1 MIYMEKIIE
10 LVPLAEIGSGCA
22 RITDNSVEI
31 EVNGISGGMK
41 AWLIGGEAV
50 AIGNIVDGKLRKN
63 VETGSHYGVLITQSG
78 RQMLIGKYRDEEGTK
93 AENKEILPFDSSG
106 FNWKKVTGRHFDNL
120 CDELRFLISNKKVYD
135 SYRKY
140 GHYYVGE
147 NERAGA
153 LAVACA
159 NPDIN
164 PLEFGNIKGIY
175 KNGYVIVCVD
185 KATKKLY
192 IPK

>member
-1 MIYMEKIIE
+1 MEKIIE
-10 LVPLAEIGSGCA
+10 LVPLAEIGSGSA

-41 AWLIGGEAV
+41 AWLIGGEA
-50 AIGNIVDGKLRKN
+50 APIGNIVEGKLRRN

-78 RQMLIGKYRDEEGTK
+78 RQMLIGRYRDEENAK
-93 AENKEILPFDSSG
+93 EERKEILPFESWG
-106 FNWKKVTGRHFDNL
+106 FNWKKMTQRRFDNL

-147 NERAGA
+147 NEHAGA
-153 LAVACA
+153 IAVACA

-164 PLEFGNIKGIY
+164 PFEFGSIKGLY

-185 KATKKLY
+185 KETKRLY
-192 IPK
+192 LPK